1 MKKYNFMRPLFLI
14 VMALLVKSMVTNL
27 CMVFGMEQGPA
38 ENIGFISML
47 ITAIII
53 YSRIARKR
61 RK

>member
-14 VMALLVKSMVTNL
+14 VMALLVKSMITNL

-47 ITAIII
+47 ITAIVI

>member
-47 ITAIII
+47 ITAIVI

>member
-1 MKKYNFMRPLFLI
+1 MRKYNFIRPLMLI
-14 VMALLVKSMVTNL
+14 VIALLVKSLITNL
-27 CMVFGMEQGPA
+27 CMVFGMAQAQA

-47 ITAIII
+47 IAAIIV

>member
-1 MKKYNFMRPLFLI
+1 MRPLFLI

-47 ITAIII
+47 ITAIVI

>member
-1 MKKYNFMRPLFLI
+1 MRKYNFIRPLMLI
-14 VMALLVKSMVTNL
+14 VVALLVKSLITNL

-38 ENIGFISML
+38 ENIGFISM
-47 ITAIII
+47 IIAAIIV

>member
-1 MKKYNFMRPLFLI
+1 MRKYNFMRPILLI
-14 VMALLVKSMVTNL
+14 VMALLVKSLITNL

-38 ENIGFISML
+38 ENIGFICML
-47 ITAIII
+47 ITAIVV